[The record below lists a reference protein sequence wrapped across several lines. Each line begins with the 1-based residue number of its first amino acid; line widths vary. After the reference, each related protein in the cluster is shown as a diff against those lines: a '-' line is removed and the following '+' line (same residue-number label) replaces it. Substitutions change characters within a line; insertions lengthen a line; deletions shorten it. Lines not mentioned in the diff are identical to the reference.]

1 VKLARLSS
9 VLIDRLL
16 KLETDAAH
24 LTALA
29 AVADAYA
36 YVAREKADQAQR
48 ALSEIKVF
56 LALLPADTAFE
67 LKAPRPG
74 ADDLAK
80 RFGVRLRPVPFRS
93 RASSMPRPAFSRPSK
108 LRDAAARPGDDAN
121 NYFGAWSRARLK
133 AMDRRFAAAI
143 ARAEA
148 VGSSVQNTNIEPKQ
162 RLAGRRRKNPRERE
176 FEAPRERI

>member
-80 RFGVRLRPVPFRS
+80 RFGVRLRPVPRS
-93 RASSMPRPAFSRPSK
+93 DREPPPCPAPPSPVPASSAMPPPGPATTPTITS
-108 LRDAAARPGDDAN
+108 APG
-121 NYFGAWSRARLK
+121 
-133 AMDRRFAAAI
+133 
-143 ARAEA
+143 
-148 VGSSVQNTNIEPKQ
+148 P
-162 RLAGRRRKNPRERE
+162 
-176 FEAPRERI
+176 APG